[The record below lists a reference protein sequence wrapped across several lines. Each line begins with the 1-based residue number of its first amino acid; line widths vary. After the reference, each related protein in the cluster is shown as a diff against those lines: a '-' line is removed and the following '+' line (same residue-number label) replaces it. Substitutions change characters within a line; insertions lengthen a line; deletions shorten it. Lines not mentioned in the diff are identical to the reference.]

1 MIGPFPG
8 LVQLILQVMV
18 VVLGVEILLLGSYLS
33 LIIYLTFRPNNS
45 GL

>member
-1 MIGPFPG
+1 MIGLFPR

-33 LIIYLTFRPNNS
+33 LIIYLTF
-45 GL
+45 